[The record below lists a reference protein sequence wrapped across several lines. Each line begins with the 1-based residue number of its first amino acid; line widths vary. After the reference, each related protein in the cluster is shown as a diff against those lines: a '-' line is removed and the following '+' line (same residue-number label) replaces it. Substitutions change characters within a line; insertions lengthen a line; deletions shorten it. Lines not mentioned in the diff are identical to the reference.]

1 MSLVRTYRDLF
12 RRNPALGRLL
22 AGEFISGIG
31 DWLYLVAIL
40 VVVYAESNSPVLL
53 GIIGAARI
61 LPYVLLSVPAGM
73 VADRFDRR
81 MVLLVTD
88 VARGVIMIGLAV
100 AVSLGSPTWVIIA
113 LSILAACFSTFF
125 GPAIGALLPS
135 LVDER
140 DLGTANSAWA
150 TLDNV
155 AFIIG
160 PAIAGILLASGG
172 LGVAFIINA
181 ASFAVVAVI
190 LWFLPVPRR
199 AAPTAEDAGEEAAK
213 PVDGGWR
220 AMLRPLAGP
229 LVLDSATSFVIG
241 GVNVMT
247 VVIAVDVLG
256 AGESGTGFL
265 QAATGVGGVVA
276 GVSGGALLARRLR
289 VPLLIGGVVG
299 GIGLAWLALSGG
311 LVMAM
316 VAIGVAVA
324 GLLLLEIVNT
334 TMIQRIVPDE
344 LRGRAMGLLQTSSAI
359 VYSLGSLL
367 MPILAGLFGVPFVLV
382 AAGVI
387 VVAGVAG
394 ALVLLEARPAA
405 PAIDPIRLRLLDQE
419 IFAGLP
425 AARIEAAARQLVAVP
440 VEAGEVVVRQGDV
453 ADRFYVVDAGTM
465 RVTQQ
470 RDGVE
475 TELRE
480 LGPGALFGE
489 IGLLRNVPRTATVT
503 ATTPGVLYALDA
515 DAFGELVGS
524 GPGLS
529 SRLLDLYRGA
539 LTR

>member
-199 AAPTAEDAGEEAAK
+199 AAPTAEDVGEEAAK